1 MTAAGIIFSNLH
13 DQSVP
18 ELTRFRTMGS
28 VPFGCRY
35 RLIDFSL
42 SNMVNSGIT
51 NIGIITHYNYQSLM
65 DHLGTGKDWDLARRS
80 GGIKILPPYITAFAQ
95 NGAPSL
101 YSHRLEAL
109 ISIQA
114 FIHDL
119 TDEFVVC
126 SDCDAICNIDLEDVI
141 RTHAKTGADLTIVTK
156 NMYVLANENRDITIT
171 RASKEGKLQAF
182 FPSSAAE
189 NGFYDVSLNIM
200 VFTKRYLESLIADSI
215 ARNYISFRS
224 ELIPRKLEQ
233 DNIMVYNY
241 DGYYNSINSVRD
253 YYMCNM
259 DLLNAEARNSLFAV
273 ANRPVLTKVRNST
286 PTYYAPD
293 AKVKD
298 SLIADGCVIEGV
310 VENSILFRGVKISKG
325 TVVKN
330 CILMQDTYC
339 GSNTTL
345 NCVITDKNVVIR
357 DGSNLSGYET
367 RPFFI
372 EKDAMV

>member
-1 MTAAGIIFSNLH
+1 MNAIGIIFANLH
-13 DQSVP
+13 ERNIP
-18 ELTRFRTMGS
+18 ELTRSRTVGS

-35 RLIDFSL
+35 RLIDFTL

-95 NGAPSL
+95 NGSPSL
-101 YSHRLEAL
+101 YSHRLEA
-109 ISIQA
+109 IIGIQS

-119 TDEFVVC
+119 NEEYVVC

-141 RTHAKTGADLTIVTK
+141 KTHAKTGADLTIVTK

-171 RASKEGKLQAF
+171 RASKDDKLEAM
-182 FPSSAAE
+182 FPSSAVS

-215 ARNYISFRS
+215 ARSYISFRT
-224 ELIPRKLEQ
+224 ELIPKKLGQ

-259 DLLNAEARNSLFAV
+259 DLLNADARNSLFAV
-273 ANRPVLTKVRNST
+273 SNRPILTKVRNSK
-286 PTYYAPD
+286 PTYYSPD
-293 AKVKD
+293 AQVKD
-298 SLIADGCVIEGV
+298 SLIADGCQIEGV
-310 VENSILFRGVKISKG
+310 VENSILFRGVKVSKG

-339 GSNTTL
+339 GANTTL

-357 DGSNLSGYET
+357 DGRNLSGYET

>member
-1 MTAAGIIFSNLH
+1 
-13 DQSVP
+13 
-18 ELTRFRTMGS
+18 MGS

-95 NGAPSL
+95 NGANSL
-101 YSHRLEAL
+101 YNHRLEAL
-109 ISIQA
+109 IGIQS

-119 TDEFVVC
+119 NEEYVVC
-126 SDCDAICNIDLEDVI
+126 SDCDSICNIDLEKVI
-141 RTHAKTGADLTIVTK
+141 KAHIKQNADLTLVTK
-156 NMYVLANENRDITIT
+156 NMYVMANENRDITIT
-171 RASKEGKLQAF
+171 RASKEGKLLQI
-182 FPSSAAE
+182 FPSGAVS

-200 VFTKRYLESLIADSI
+200 VFTKRYLEGLILDSI
-215 ARNYISFRS
+215 ARSYTSFRT
-224 ELIPRKLEQ
+224 ELIPKKLDQ

-241 DGYYNSINSVRD
+241 DGYFSSINSIRD

-259 DLLNAEARNSLFAV
+259 ELLNAEARYALFSV
-273 ANRPVLTKVRNST
+273 PNRPILTKVRNSP

-298 SLIADGCVIEGV
+298 SLIADGCHIEGV
-310 VENSILFRGVKISKG
+310 VENSILFRGVRVSKG

-330 CILMQDTYC
+330 CILIQDTYL
-339 GSNTTL
+339 GSNTNL
-345 NCVITDKNVVIR
+345 HCVITDKNVVIR
-357 DGSNLSGYET
+357 DGRNLSGYET

-372 EKDAMV
+372 EKAAMV